1 MGICHA
7 KSQNDHVIE
16 QSVDA
21 AYLSI
26 KHWNWGINT
35 IKVSI
40 IYFYF
45 SALFWG
51 EFIHRNSKLIGRW
64 YSYSVH
70 VIYHL
75 YYNFNNIF

>member
-26 KHWNWGINT
+26 KHWNWGPQCSWT
-35 IKVSI
+35 PSHWSFWHPDHQHYQSKHH
-40 IYFYF
+40 
-45 SALFWG
+45 LFL
-51 EFIHRNSKLIGRW
+51 FL
-64 YSYSVH
+64 SV
-70 VIYHL
+70 IL
-75 YYNFNNIF
+75 R

>member
-35 IKVSI
+35 IKVHHLFLFLSI
-40 IYFYF
+40 I
-45 SALFWG
+45 L
-51 EFIHRNSKLIGRW
+51 R
-64 YSYSVH
+64 
-70 VIYHL
+70 
-75 YYNFNNIF
+75 

>member
-26 KHWNWGINT
+26 KHWNWEINT
-35 IKVSI
+35 IKVHHLFLFLSI
-40 IYFYF
+40 I
-45 SALFWG
+45 L
-51 EFIHRNSKLIGRW
+51 RW
-64 YSYSVH
+64 
-70 VIYHL
+70 IYPQKFKT
-75 YYNFNNIF
+75 NR